1 MRISRNGWKS
11 MFFLLLALCFL
22 IMVPSYQYF
31 NNQYEELEQS
41 YITELYQNNRYM
53 NLIKKKD
60 IRIKDLE
67 KEVKELETQIPK

>member
-22 IMVPSYQYF
+22 IMVPTYQYF
-31 NNQYEELEQS
+31 NDQYEELEQS
-41 YITELYQNNRYM
+41 YLTELYQNNHYEI
-53 NLIKKKD
+53 LIKKKD

-67 KEVKELETQIPK
+67 KEVKELEDQIPK